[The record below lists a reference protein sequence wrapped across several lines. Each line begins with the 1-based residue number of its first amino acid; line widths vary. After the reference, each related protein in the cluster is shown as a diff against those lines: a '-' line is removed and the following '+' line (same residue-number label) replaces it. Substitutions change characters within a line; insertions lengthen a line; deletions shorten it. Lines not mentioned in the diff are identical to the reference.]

1 MIMWYHLT
9 KMAWRQGMYVL
20 IEDVI
25 WAISCPIVSLSK
37 IRARGLLDFYFVVVF
52 YVLFVCLFFNELVLL
67 FFLEW
72 KRRNPF
78 YCYNAKGRAKFCE
91 QNLKRVWEVKN
102 RDFIGGLLCLNM
114 LYCFNQGFCS
124 NKTYL
129 KVIAKRFLYI
139 TEPRKN
145 VIR

>member
-1 MIMWYHLT
+1 
-9 KMAWRQGMYVL
+9 MAWRQGMYVL

-25 WAISCPIVSLSK
+25 WAISCPIVSLTK

-52 YVLFVCLFFNELVLL
+52 MFYLFVC
-67 FFLEW
+67 FLMSW
-72 KRRNPF
+72 YFCFSWNKRDGISFIAITP
-78 YCYNAKGRAKFCE
+78 KDV
-91 QNLKRVWEVKN
+91 QNISNKIENMSEKLKVEIN
-102 RDFIGGLLCLNM
+102 YIGGLLCLNM

-129 KVIAKRFLYI
+129 KVIAKRFLCI